1 MRADFRV
8 ALRSGV
14 LLHMQDMDPMRTV
27 SRRYEH
33 EALNWSQGWRLCCI
47 GPSKSEPQKNILS
60 AHVCSTFPIVISFPI
75 FTMTSLLS
83 ILTDGNLLSLSTKA
97 GALIAAYWL
106 IWMVYSRTLHPLA
119 KVPGP
124 VWPSLSRTWL
134 MYRMYLGDYQ
144 VVQVE
149 LHKKYTTRSRMYYC
163 I

>member
-1 MRADFRV
+1 
-8 ALRSGV
+8 
-14 LLHMQDMDPMRTV
+14 
-27 SRRYEH
+27 
-33 EALNWSQGWRLCCI
+33 
-47 GPSKSEPQKNILS
+47 
-60 AHVCSTFPIVISFPI
+60 
-75 FTMTSLLS
+75 MTSLLS